1 MTSLK
6 KAFGSSRTTQVSGQ
20 VPKSMTTPRDWLNL
34 DVSPNGTHFS
44 GDLILIYRIPS
55 DSTLNSWGCH
65 DVDDYHITW
74 LPTKSIKILHVFSN
88 EKDVVLKSFECG
100 SSLEHHGVY
109 SLDPSRK
116 GVLPWSSSTSI
127 GILASLRA
135 DAADTIVR
143 SCWHTVLLHVCMDM
157 RYPGCI
163 RLLAPVSPANF
174 TNKCSWNAKDEKGK
188 KHWTIW
194 SWHIKIHISSDPLS
208 SFWYSRLQCCTHVV
222 NTLMQTQ

>member
-34 DVSPNGTHFS
+34 DVSPNETHFS

-55 DSTLNSWGCH
+55 DSTLNSLSCH
-65 DVDDYHITW
+65 DVDHYHITW
-74 LPTKSIKILHVFSN
+74 LPTKSIKILHVLSN

-143 SCWHTVLLHVCMDM
+143 SFWHTVLPLVCMDM

-163 RLLAPVSPANF
+163 LLLAPFSQAKNI
-174 TNKCSWNAKDEKGK
+174 NKSSWNAKDEKGK
-188 KHWTIW
+188 STE
-194 SWHIKIHISSDPLS
+194 LS
-208 SFWYSRLQCCTHVV
+208 GVGILRYIYQATLYYLFDIQDCSVV
-222 NTLMQTQ
+222 HTW